1 MGMIDELR
9 AVRSAGFETLYPL
22 YGATVSITVQGSGT
36 PHLGVPGSA
45 ETLATVRA
53 LVFQIRDFERIALDM
68 EVGEE
73 GKKFVFHQVDGLS
86 IDIGKC
92 IQYNGKTYEIFKPLD
107 RDIFGECRAVCK
119 KLKND

>member
-1 MGMIDELR
+1 MIDELR

-22 YGATVSITVQGSGT
+22 YGAKVSITVQGSGT
-36 PHLGVPGSA
+36 PYLGTPGSA
-45 ETLATVRA
+45 ETLASVRA
-53 LVFQIRDFERIALDM
+53 LVFQIRDFERIALGM

-92 IQYNGKTYEIFKPLD
+92 IQYNGRTSEVFRPLD

-119 KLKND
+119 RLKG